1 MEKDAK
7 EEKRRRN
14 AFFSFSQNR
23 KKCLG
28 QDLETAIPDGG
39 LIEFSMKTILD
50 IFRNSFYLVFTKYV
64 NRYKADIVH
73 IQNVPFKM
81 A

>member
-1 MEKDAK
+1 
-7 EEKRRRN
+7 
-14 AFFSFSQNR
+14 
-23 KKCLG
+23 
-28 QDLETAIPDGG
+28 
-39 LIEFSMKTILD
+39 MKTILD
-50 IFRNSFYLVFTKYV
+50 IFKNSFYLVFTKYV